1 MAPAYALSFEAG
13 EVITTG
19 SAHTFIDGV
28 ACRQPD
34 PVAFAAM
41 RKGVSH
47 FVRVS
52 DDETAAAMRLMFRTT
67 HQLPCPSGACALAAL
82 TQEKQCWQGRRVG
95 VVMTSS
101 NVDTEVAAAVLSG
114 VGGVLGIVLA
124 MAVGFVMTLV
134 VTTFSAIPPAWA
146 VAAGLIAAIGVGVV
160 AGYWPAR
167 RAARL
172 DPVQALRYE

>member
-1 MAPAYALSFEAG
+1 MCSSDL
-13 EVITTG
+13 
-19 SAHTFIDGV
+19 
-28 ACRQPD
+28 

-114 VGGVLGIVLA
+114 V
-124 MAVGFVMTLV
+124 T
-134 VTTFSAIPPAWA
+134 PP
-146 VAAGLIAAIGVGVV
+146 
-160 AGYWPAR
+160 P
-167 RAARL
+167 
-172 DPVQALRYE
+172 